1 MIRQTAVL
9 GLLLAAN
16 LNITPLLAAD
26 GEGGCAV
33 KRQVLQDKIE
43 AAQQSGNSQE
53 LDGLRRALGNVDA
66 HCDDASLHEERLA
79 SVKEA
84 REEVQEREKDLR
96 EAIGT
101 GDQEKIAKHQAR
113 LAEARAE
120 LEQAEAEANADQ

>member
-1 MIRQTAVL
+1 MIRQTAL
-9 GLLLAAN
+9 FGL
-16 LNITPLLAAD
+16 LLAAD
-26 GEGGCAV
+26 GEDGCAV
-33 KRQVLQDKIE
+33 KRQVLQEKIE
-43 AAQQSGNSQE
+43 AAQQSGNSRE

-96 EAIGT
+96 EAMGT
-101 GDQEKIAKHQAR
+101 GDQEKIAKRQAK

-120 LEQAEAEANADQ
+120 LQQAEAEASVDQ

>member
-1 MIRQTAVL
+1 MIRHTALL

-16 LNITPLLAAD
+16 LNATPLLAAD

-33 KRQVLQDKIE
+33 KRQVLQEKID
-43 AAQQSGNSQE
+43 AAQQSGNTRE

-66 HCDDASLHEERLA
+66 HCEDASLHEERLA

-96 EAIGT
+96 EAMGT
-101 GDQEKIAKHQAR
+101 GDQEKIAKRQAK

-120 LEQAEAEANADQ
+120 LQQAEAEASVDQ

>member
-1 MIRQTAVL
+1 MIRQTAL
-9 GLLLAAN
+9 FGLLLAAN
-16 LNITPLLAAD
+16 LNVTPLLAAD
-26 GEGGCAV
+26 GEDGCAV
-33 KRQVLQDKIE
+33 KRQVLQEKIE
-43 AAQQSGNSQE
+43 AAQQSGNSRE

-96 EAIGT
+96 EAMGT
-101 GDQEKIAKHQAR
+101 GDQEKIAKRQAK

-120 LEQAEAEANADQ
+120 LQQAEAEASVDQ

>member
-1 MIRQTAVL
+1 MIRHTAL
-9 GLLLAAN
+9 FGLLLSAN
-16 LNITPLLAAD
+16 LNAMPLLAAD

-33 KRQVLQDKIE
+33 KRQVLQEKID
-43 AAQQSGNSQE
+43 AAQQSGNTRE

-66 HCDDASLHEERLA
+66 HCEDASLHEERLA

-96 EAIGT
+96 EAMGT
-101 GDQEKIAKHQAR
+101 GDQEKIAKRQAK

-120 LEQAEAEANADQ
+120 LQQAEAEASVDQ

>member
-16 LNITPLLAAD
+16 LNIMPLLAAD
-26 GEGGCAV
+26 GEDGCAV
-33 KRQVLQDKIE
+33 RRQVLQDKIA
-43 AAQQSGNSQE
+43 AAQQGDNTDE

-66 HCDDASLHEERLA
+66 HCEDASLHEERLA

-84 REEVQEREKDLR
+84 REQVQEREKDLR
-96 EAIGT
+96 QAMGT
-101 GDQEKIAKHQAR
+101 GDQEQIAKQQAR

-120 LEQAEAEANADQ
+120 LEQAEAEARVDQ

>member
-1 MIRQTAVL
+1 MIRHTAL
-9 GLLLAAN
+9 FGLLLAAN
-16 LNITPLLAAD
+16 LNAMPLLAAD

-33 KRQVLQDKIE
+33 KRQVLQEKID
-43 AAQQSGNSQE
+43 AAQQSGNTRE

-66 HCDDASLHEERLA
+66 HCEDASLHEERLA

-96 EAIGT
+96 EAMGT
-101 GDQEKIAKHQAR
+101 GDQEKIAKRQAK

-120 LEQAEAEANADQ
+120 LQQAKAEASVDQ